1 MQRIGN
7 MTKLALKDR
16 HATKGAAVL
25 AQQELGDISV
35 YARWGGFGLQKLMER
50 MKAESTTGELTAE
63 STEGVESIR
72 QRLIEGDW
80 ADFFFGGS
88 YMLRD
93 PSFKIEDYP
102 FWNMGGSKGSGSSNV
117 NSNLTNELEKMN
129 ALNATQRETQWT
141 CDLLGLQQDVSSVLG
156 FSAPKKKD
164 ENNKKI

>member
-1 MQRIGN
+1 MQRIGK

-25 AQQELGDISV
+25 TQQEWDDISV

-80 ADFFFGGS
+80 ADFFGGS

-102 FWNMGGSKGSGSSNV
+102 FGNMDGSKGSGSSNV

-141 CDLLGLQQDVSSVLG
+141 CDLLGLQQDVSSVLA
-156 FSAPKKKD
+156 FFAQKKKD
-164 ENNKKI
+164 EKQKN